1 MLLSSSADKSAY
13 LIKKYL
19 RKSYVCQYYITE
31 KCMNVNWLTVFFSK
45 TNVNRLTELTCK
57 MKKSTYKTQKKTYKT
72 EEW

>member
-1 MLLSSSADKSAY
+1 
-13 LIKKYL
+13 
-19 RKSYVCQYYITE
+19 
-31 KCMNVNWLTVFFSK
+31 MNVNWLTVFFSK